1 MVCIPHSTI
10 LHTVYTG
17 YENFRVPNIKLCAYE
32 SLNLPHSRPGIMCFE
47 ERIERC
53 CADLRE
59 ELSAINR
66 RTQEHVH
73 SQLQKVVNNVAA
85 HIRYEFL
92 EGHGPRRERVT
103 HNHPMVPRSVKCIH
117 S

>member
-1 MVCIPHSTI
+1 
-10 LHTVYTG
+10 
-17 YENFRVPNIKLCAYE
+17 
-32 SLNLPHSRPGIMCFE
+32 MCFE

-66 RTQEHVH
+66 RTQEHVR

-103 HNHPMVPRSVKCIH
+103 HSHPMVPRSVECIH